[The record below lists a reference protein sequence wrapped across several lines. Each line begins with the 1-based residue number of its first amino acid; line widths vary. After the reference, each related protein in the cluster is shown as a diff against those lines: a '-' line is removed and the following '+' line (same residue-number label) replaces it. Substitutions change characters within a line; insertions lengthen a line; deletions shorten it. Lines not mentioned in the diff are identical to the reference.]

1 MFVVQISFF
10 IVTFSS
16 LYHEICQTTKEVDP
30 HPHIAPCVH
39 MRSVTILFFF
49 FLCHL
54 LKVGA
59 SIRHIVWEGQM
70 EWTTLA

>member
-1 MFVVQISFF
+1 MFVVQIPFF
-10 IVTFSS
+10 IVTFFS
-16 LYHEICQTTKEVDP
+16 LYCQTTKEVNP
-30 HPHIAPCVH
+30 HPRIAPCVN
-39 MRSVTILFFF
+39 MWSVTILFFF

-59 SIRHIVWEGQM
+59 SVRHIAWEGQV